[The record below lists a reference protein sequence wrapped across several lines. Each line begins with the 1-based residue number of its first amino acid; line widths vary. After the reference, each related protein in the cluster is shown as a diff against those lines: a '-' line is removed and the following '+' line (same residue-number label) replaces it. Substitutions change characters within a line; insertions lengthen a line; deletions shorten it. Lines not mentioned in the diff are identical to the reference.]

1 MLEVQSSTLSDCS
14 ARDAATGSGPGV
26 DFRLYEG
33 FGGGIHASAGGCL
46 QTVDVTLLHNTAVHG
61 GGLSVKSGSAVIQG
75 ALVVRNNS
83 ATGKAADGYGN
94 GGGILVTTSFH
105 DDAPPTGAGWGAAT
119 LYAENGTLTSS
130 SSSVQ
135 ISDNR
140 ANRWGGG
147 LYAGI
152 STVLYSPFDSNG
164 AYDTAR
170 VELQN
175 ATVANN
181 VASAT
186 AALSGKYPSQIAV
199 ERVDKMPGH
208 LLEASLVFGGTTV
221 TGDASRDIGYYSRQ
235 SLPVG
240 STVST
245 TLPIT
250 NE

>member
-1 MLEVQSSTLSDCS
+1 
-14 ARDAATGSGPGV
+14 
-26 DFRLYEG
+26 
-33 FGGGIHASAGGCL
+33 
-46 QTVDVTLLHNTAVHG
+46 
-61 GGLSVKSGSAVIQG
+61 
-75 ALVVRNNS
+75 
-83 ATGKAADGYGN
+83 
-94 GGGILVTTSFH
+94 
-105 DDAPPTGAGWGAAT
+105 
-119 LYAENGTLTSS
+119 
-130 SSSVQ
+130 
-135 ISDNR
+135 
-140 ANRWGGG
+140 
-147 LYAGI
+147 
-152 STVLYSPFDSNG
+152 
-164 AYDTAR
+164 
-170 VELQN
+170 LQN